1 MFKFG
6 FDTKWIEWIMTC
18 VRKTTFSVNINGS
31 PKGFI
36 QPERGIRQGDPLSP
50 YLFILC
56 AEVLSHMMRRAETQ
70 GNIRGI
76 KISNASPS
84 VTHLLFADDSLFFCQ
99 ANMKAAKAI
108 QNVLLQYECASG
120 QKVNT
125 NKSVL
130 TFGKRVPN
138 TTKTQIRRQLQI
150 FNDGGCGKYLGMP
163 EQFGRK
169 KVELF
174 QYIVEKVRERTK
186 GWSNKFLSHG
196 GKEILLK
203 SIAVA
208 MPVYTMNCF
217 KLPKSIC
224 EEIERIM
231 ANYWW
236 NTQDQGNKTHWVA
249 WNQMKHM
256 KKEVALDS
264 ET

>member
-36 QPERGIRQGDPLSP
+36 QLERGIRQGDPLSP

-70 GNIRGI
+70 GNIIGI

-99 ANMKAAKAI
+99 ANMKAAKVI

-125 NKSVL
+125 NKSAL

-196 GKEILLK
+196 GKEILK

-224 EEIERIM
+224 AEIERIM

-236 NTQDQGNKTHWVA
+236 NTQDQGNKTH
-249 WNQMKHM
+249 
-256 KKEVALDS
+256 
-264 ET
+264 

>member
-70 GNIRGI
+70 GNIIGI

-125 NKSVL
+125 NKSAL

-203 SIAVA
+203 SIADVHHE
-208 MPVYTMNCF
+208 
-217 KLPKSIC
+217 L
-224 EEIERIM
+224 
-231 ANYWW
+231 
-236 NTQDQGNKTHWVA
+236 
-249 WNQMKHM
+249 
-256 KKEVALDS
+256 L
-264 ET
+264 